1 MLSVNML
8 QPYYV
13 KEEEKHVR
21 VVLAFQ
27 YFSLW
32 LDEQIYQFVP
42 VEARE
47 IRVNRKTLVV
57 ENKNDIFVFQKGKKF
72 ASVSLA
78 DLLKLDDFHSRLQ
91 SIIYPYVKSDKNV
104 IEIDEVN
111 DIIIALEKQNVKRL
125 IDQALDAND
134 HDKFIKYTSVLN
146 EM

>member
-13 KEEEKHVR
+13 KEEEQHIR

-47 IRVNRKTLVV
+47 IRVNRKTRLV
-57 ENKNDIFVFQKGKKF
+57 ENKQDIFVFQKGKKF

-78 DLLKLDDFHSRLQ
+78 DLLKLDDFHTRLQ
-91 SIIYPYVKSDKNV
+91 SIIYPYVKKDKTV
-104 IEIDEVN
+104 IETDEVN

-125 IDQALDAND
+125 IDQALEAND
-134 HDKFIKYTSVLN
+134 RANFIKYTSVLN

>member
-1 MLSVNML
+1 MLSINML

-13 KEEEKHVR
+13 KEEKQTVR

-42 VEARE
+42 LEARE
-47 IRVNRKTLVV
+47 IKVNRNTLAV
-57 ENKNDIFVFQKGKKF
+57 ENKKDIFVFQKGKKF

-78 DLLKLDDFHSRLQ
+78 DLLKLEDFHTRLQ
-91 SIIYPYVKSDKNV
+91 SIIYPYVKKDTTVLEKD
-104 IEIDEVN
+104 EINE
-111 DIIIALEKQNVKRL
+111 IIIALEKQNVKRL
-125 IDQALDAND
+125 IDQALETDD
-134 HDKFIKYTSVLN
+134 YQKFITYTTVLN